1 MFVANE
7 KKKTNILEYILYM
20 WQVENI
26 IRACQFDIEKIKEAV
41 ISQQG
46 LTENDKE
53 LETEW
58 YVDLIQQMKSQNLQQ
73 AGHLAFTRDIITE
86 LTLLHQTLLKT
97 YSDKSYNPLY
107 NNARADIFDLQKK
120 QPNDPT
126 EVEACINGMYGL
138 WMLKLGKKEISTE
151 TQQSFDKISKM
162 LARLAKNYHEMMN
175 QVGEE
180 LGI

>member
-26 IRACQFDIEKIKEAV
+26 IRACQFDIEKIKGAV

>member
-26 IRACQFDIEKIKEAV
+26 IRACQFDIEKIKGAV

-162 LARLAKNYHEMMN
+162 LARLAKNYHEMMD

>member
-26 IRACQFDIEKIKEAV
+26 IRACQFDIEKIKGAV
-41 ISQQG
+41 INQQG

>member
-7 KKKTNILEYILYM
+7 KKKVNILEYILYM

-26 IRACQFDIEKIKEAV
+26 IRACQFDVEKIKAAV

-46 LTENDKE
+46 LTDNDKE

-58 YVDLIQQMKSQNLQQ
+58 YANLIKQMKSQNLQQ
-73 AGHLAFTRDIITE
+73 TGHLAFTRDIITE
-86 LTLLHQTLLKT
+86 LTILHQTLLKT
-97 YSDKSYNPLY
+97 FSDKSYNPLY

-120 QPNDPT
+120 QPNEPT
-126 EVEACINGMYGL
+126 EIEACINGMYGL
-138 WMLKLGKKEISTE
+138 WMLKLGRKKISKE

-162 LARLAKNYHEMMN
+162 LARLAKNYHEMMR
-175 QVGEE
+175 QA
-180 LGI
+180 